1 MNTINSDLIAII
13 KDLPQSSIEIKNVSV
28 DDRQFY
34 EYKVNFLVDQ
44 IAAYAADVR
53 TMRIDISYKR
63 IGKTFALLSGKNFVS
78 ANDFNNQIL
87 NGKKIRNDFVK
98 DQDKSQIDNTIMT
111 RRADIF
117 ARSRKISRFRLQSS
131 RFIDLATIES
141 TFEPVVGLPSSQVSK
156 IIASDLIKSTPTED
170 ASANGVNIYSNLTL
184 SGRDPAKQ
192 IVGASLVVDAEI
204 ARKGVDT
211 VMQQKRSIGGAF
223 TTAPLPGNRNNLLPA
238 ALTAQKRQNMSTDV
252 LLPHTFR
259 IPALFTPPNGKFSII
274 CTVRKSN
281 GDLVQKIDFTINHA
295 RQLVKNSVPRQLPAV
310 GIQFVSKTTAHIN
323 VFNKDP
329 HVTGVRIY
337 NRNIP
342 TYQTVAEQSPF
353 NIAET
358 LVTDW
363 RQQAITRKILIK
375 STTNKIIRTVPVLTS
390 GIVLGN
396 FESKTHTVRDDLVS
410 GTVVATANKGNVTI
424 ELYGSPASYKYV
436 QFARRSIDKKQK
448 QWVNLQTP
456 IKLNAGIASI
466 EDLDVNTERTYE
478 YAAFLQDT
486 YGNIKR
492 ARTTSLV
499 RVTDYTAG
507 TEIIVKQKNTSIN
520 ENNTTTT
527 FNIAVT
533 LTKDSDTTAILNA
546 TKEQGIDKYFDEETL
561 KLSGDLASITK
572 VNVRRISLDTGE
584 IKDLG
589 VIAAGD
595 FTDTTTDNV
604 VYVFE
609 GLLRGQ
615 ADLFE
620 EIGSD
625 KTSPRV
631 FNPRDA
637 LQRSQIVS
645 SGLSAK
651 PQISK
656 VNFTQKFLSKKATL
670 RGTLSYGN
678 TKSTDIDT
686 SGFLQGRL
694 GITETFSVNRSGGA
708 ININNFDLIVADE
721 GRRLLSF
728 DVISTTPQK
737 FIDFFIISTIKGG
750 VRSIVGTCHYID
762 DSVRQNFLDDKT
774 RLKTGKIAYVVTP
787 VRYDGTTLRETT
799 TQQFEVL

>member
-1 MNTINSDLIAII
+1 MNTVNSDLITII
-13 KDLPQSSIEIKNVSV
+13 KDLPQTSIELKTVTI

-53 TMRIDISYKR
+53 SMRIDVAYKR
-63 IGKTFALLSGKNFVS
+63 VGKTFALLSGKSFAS
-78 ANDFNNQIL
+78 ANDINNQLL
-87 NGKKIRNDFVK
+87 NGKKIRSDFVK
-98 DQDKSQIDNTIMT
+98 DRDKEQLDNTITT
-111 RRADIF
+111 RHADIF
-117 ARSRKISRFRLQSS
+117 ARSRKVSRFRLQSS
-131 RFIDLATIES
+131 RFVDLAAIES
-141 TFEPVVGLPSSQVSK
+141 TFESVAGLPSSQVSK
-156 IIASDLIKSTPTED
+156 IIASDLIKNGPPED
-170 ASANGVNIYSNLTL
+170 TSSNGVNIYTNLTL
-184 SGRDPAKQ
+184 SGKDPAKQ
-192 IVGASLVVDAEI
+192 IVGASLVEDAEI
-204 ARKGVDT
+204 ARKGMVKA
-211 VMQQKRSIGGAF
+211 MQQKRSIGGAF
-223 TTAPLPGNRNNLLPA
+223 TTATSQDNSNNRLPA
-238 ALTAQKRQNMSTDV
+238 TLTVQKRQKVSTDV

-259 IPALFTPPNGKFSII
+259 LPTSLTPPNGKFSII
-274 CTVRKSN
+274 CTVRKAN

-295 RQLVKNSVPRQLPAV
+295 RYLVKNSVPRQLPTV
-310 GIQFVSKTTAHIN
+310 SVQFISKTSAQVN

-329 HVTGVRIY
+329 RVTGVRIY
-337 NRNIP
+337 NRDIP
-342 TYQTVAEQSPF
+342 TYQSVAEQAPF
-353 NIAET
+353 KVVGT
-358 LVTDW
+358 LPTNW
-363 RQQAITRKILIK
+363 QQQVFTRKLPIK

-396 FESKTHTVRDDLVS
+396 FESKTHAVRDDLVA
-410 GTVVATANKGNVTI
+410 GAVVATANKGNVTI
-424 ELYGSPASYKYV
+424 NLYGSPASYKYV
-436 QFARRSIDKKQK
+436 QFARRAVDKKQQ
-448 QWVNLQTP
+448 QWASLQAP
-456 IKLNAGIASI
+456 IKLGSGIASI
-466 EDLDVNTERTYE
+466 EDLSVNAERTYE

-507 TEIIVKQKNTSIN
+507 TEISVTQKSTSISGPS
-520 ENNTTTT
+520 TTTT
-527 FNIAVT
+527 FSVAVK

-561 KLSGDLASITK
+561 KLSGDLSSITK

-589 VIAAGD
+589 VIEVGD
-595 FTDTTTDNV
+595 FTDTTTENV

-620 EIGSD
+620 EVGSD

-645 SGLSAK
+645 AGLSSK

-656 VNFTQKFLSKKATL
+656 INFTQKFLSKKATL

-678 TKSTDIDT
+678 TKATDIDT

-708 ININNFDLIVADE
+708 ININNFDLVTVDE
-721 GRRLLSF
+721 GRRLITF
-728 DVISTTPQK
+728 DVISTTSQK

-750 VRSIVGTCHYID
+750 VRSIVGACHYVD
-762 DSVRQNFLDDKT
+762 DNVRQNFLDDKT
-774 RLKTGKIAYVVTP
+774 RLRSGQIAYVITP
-787 VRYDGTTLRETT
+787 VRYDGTTLSETT
-799 TQQFEVL
+799 TQQFEVV